1 MRGETQTGTI
11 VGQSLSRAIMA
22 HVAPL
27 SEEQVPEL
35 AGVLARTR
43 AAMGFVPNS
52 LLTMAY
58 LPQLTTAFS
67 LLAGVT
73 FGADLRALLPTGAAA
88 GIPAG
93 GVLPD
98 ADGSVGGAEPLPPS
112 LVQLVAFACS
122 VSAGCRYCQAHTSHG
137 AHRLGQEDAKLGAI
151 LDFETDPAYSAAE
164 RAALALAFAAAA
176 VPNETTEAHF
186 QRLREHFTERQIVQ
200 LVAVVALFGFLNR
213 WNDTMATQLEAA
225 PARFAEDSLGGL
237 GWRLG
242 KHGS

>member
-1 MRGETQTGTI
+1 
-11 VGQSLSRAIMA
+11 MA

-27 SEEQVPEL
+27 SPEQVPEL
-35 AGVLARTR
+35 AAVLARTR

-52 LLTMAY
+52 ILTMAH
-58 LPQLTTAFS
+58 LPQLATAFS
-67 LLAGVT
+67 LIAGVT
-73 FGADLRALLPTGAAA
+73 FGADLRALLPGDAAA
-88 GIPAG
+88 GVPAAG
-93 GVLPD
+93 GVS
-98 ADGSVGGAEPLPPS
+98 AGSAEAAGGAEPLPPS

-122 VSAGCRYCQAHTSHG
+122 VGSGCRYCQAHTSHG

-151 LDFETDPAYSAAE
+151 LGYETHPAYSGAE

-225 PARFAEDSLGGL
+225 PAQFAEAALDGL
-237 GWRLG
+237 GWTLG
-242 KHGS
+242 KHAS